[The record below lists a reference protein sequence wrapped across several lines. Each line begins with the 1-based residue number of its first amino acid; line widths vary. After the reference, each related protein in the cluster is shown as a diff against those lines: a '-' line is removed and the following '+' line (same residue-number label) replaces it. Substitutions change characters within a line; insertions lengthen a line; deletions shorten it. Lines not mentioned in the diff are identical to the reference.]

1 MATAM
6 TATIPVTANVTFP
19 NKPADITADWLTEVL
34 APSFPGTVVTS
45 LHQADILGGTA
56 TKVRLVLDYNR
67 AGHEHGLPPTMWAKA
82 GFGGHE
88 LAADMLCFYKAEVNF
103 YAGAAEALD
112 LGLPRCYYAGM
123 DPEGGEALLLLEDLL
138 ARNTS
143 FCTAG
148 DAASPDLV
156 AAGLDF
162 QARFHAATW
171 RGEGC
176 DGLAVYPG
184 GLRGIL
190 RQVMGDAHWSKSV
203 AKPRGNVLYEPLR
216 DAPTMRRAVEAL
228 WAWDA
233 ANAVCRVH
241 GDAHLGNTYV
251 GRDGAPGFID
261 WQMTG
266 LGHWSFDVAYFISG
280 SLTPDDRRANE
291 RDLLRHYLQCLDEY
305 GGLPAVF
312 DEAWD
317 AYRRHQLHGVF
328 HTANADEM
336 YPEETNCTVIER
348 HSIAIRD
355 LDTLDLLFNGRA

>member
-1 MATAM
+1 MIATVPPTATAK
-6 TATIPVTANVTFP
+6 FP
-19 NKPADITADWLTEVL
+19 NKPADITASWLTEVL

-45 LHQADILGGTA
+45 LHHAEILGGTA

-67 AGHEHGLPPTMWAKA
+67 AGHEHGLPATMWAKA

-88 LAADMLCFYKAEVNF
+88 LAADMLCFYEAEVDF
-103 YAGAAEALD
+103 YAGAAEALG
-112 LGLPRCYYAGM
+112 LGLPRCYFAGL
-123 DPEGGEALLLLEDLL
+123 DPEGGEAIVLLEDLL
-138 ARNTS
+138 ARNTT

-148 DAASPDLV
+148 DEASPDLV

-171 RGEGC
+171 DGRGC

-184 GLRGIL
+184 DLGGIL
-190 RQVMGDAHWSKSV
+190 RQVVGDAHWHKSV
-203 AKPRGNVLYEPLR
+203 AKPRGRVLFEPLR
-216 DAPTMRRAVEAL
+216 EAATMRQAVESL

-241 GDAHLGNTYV
+241 GDAHLGNTYLD
-251 GRDGAPGFID
+251 RDGAPGFLD

-266 LGHWSFDVAYFISG
+266 LGHWSFDVAYFMAG
-280 SLTPDDRRANE
+280 SLTPEDRRANE
-291 RDLLRHYLQCLDEY
+291 RDLLQHYLQRLGEY
-305 GGLPAVF
+305 GGRAPAF

-348 HSIAIRD
+348 HSIAISD
-355 LDTLDLLFNGRA
+355 LGTVDLLLNGKA